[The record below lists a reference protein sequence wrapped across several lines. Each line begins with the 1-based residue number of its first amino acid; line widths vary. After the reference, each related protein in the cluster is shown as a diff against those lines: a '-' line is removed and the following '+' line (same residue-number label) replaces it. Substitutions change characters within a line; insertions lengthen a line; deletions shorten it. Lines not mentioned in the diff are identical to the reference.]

1 MGSFPMGTI
10 VAFGDSYTSG
20 LNKPDPNNRY
30 YVTPFVEHVA
40 NELGFDLINYGIDG
54 NSNPAITSQ
63 ILAHDFTEDEFALV
77 TWSGHTRD
85 WDWDPERLRFK
96 KANLRVRKPREL
108 DICYYM
114 SEISIRSAENYLTK
128 NSVSCIMYAGF
139 VEHMLIQMEQWDNFI
154 PGTLK
159 ELCEDDMELCQH
171 PNAVGHRKIADSIL
185 NDVREKIYEQRRKQ
199 DN

>member
-1 MGSFPMGTI
+1 MGTI

-54 NSNPAITSQ
+54 NSNPAIASQ
-63 ILAHDFTEDEFALV
+63 ILAHDFTEDQFALV

-128 NSVSCIMYAGF
+128 NSVPSIMYAGF
-139 VEHMLIQMEQWDNFI
+139 VEHMIIQMEQWDNFI

-171 PNAVGHRKIADSIL
+171 PNAEGHRKIAYSIL
-185 NDVREKIYEQRRKQ
+185 DDVKERTNERKP
-199 DN
+199 NNEHKPNN